1 MTKRTVLSIGI
12 VAILVFA
19 ALAVYAATDANQAP
33 ANNTTITSA
42 KACGQNCGKNCE
54 SCEDCDGNCE
64 NCEGC
69 DKNCEECE
77 NCDGNCKKCE
87 GCDKKCEKS
96 EDCVKPCKD
105 RKEKCGGIG
114 PGEAGRCGGPC
125 GI

>member
-1 MTKRTVLSIGI
+1 MKGNTMTKRIVLSIGI

-19 ALAVYAATDANQAP
+19 ALAVYAANDANQTCT
-33 ANNTTITSA
+33 NNTTITST
-42 KACGQNCGKNCE
+42 KVCGQDCDKNCE

-69 DKNCEECE
+69 D
-77 NCDGNCKKCE
+77 GN
-87 GCDKKCEKS
+87 CEKS

-105 RKEKCGGIG
+105 DGDKCGASV
-114 PGEAGRCGGPC
+114 PVEAGRCGGPC